1 MATTPRFLP
10 PARLRGRGIKM
21 GSVEKENT
29 TVTWLSL
36 PELAD
41 YLKTD
46 LRTVRS
52 QLRDARFLAVRR
64 GENNAL
70 YADAGQFVMKDGQ
83 RVPLPSLRGTIISLH
98 DAGYNDDEAQ
108 EWLRRFEPELRDTPL
123 GALIAG
129 HTHAVRR
136 VIAGLAF

>member
-1 MATTPRFLP
+1 M
-10 PARLRGRGIKM
+10 
-21 GSVEKENT
+21 
-29 TVTWLSL
+29 TWLSL

-41 YLKTD
+41 YLETD

-70 YADAGQFVMKDGQ
+70 YADAGQFVVKEGR
-83 RVPLPSLRGTIISLH
+83 RVPLPSLRGTIISLR

-108 EWLRRFEPELRDTPL
+108 EWLRRFEPELRNTPL
-123 GALIAG
+123 DALITG

>member
-1 MATTPRFLP
+1 M
-10 PARLRGRGIKM
+10 
-21 GSVEKENT
+21 
-29 TVTWLSL
+29 TWLSL

-41 YLKTD
+41 YLETD

-52 QLRDARFLAVRR
+52 QLR
-64 GENNAL
+64 
-70 YADAGQFVMKDGQ
+70 
-83 RVPLPSLRGTIISLH
+83 

-123 GALIAG
+123 GALIGG

>member
-1 MATTPRFLP
+1 M
-10 PARLRGRGIKM
+10 
-21 GSVEKENT
+21 EKEITN
-29 TVTWLSL
+29 VTWLSL
-36 PELAD
+36 PELAE
-41 YLKTD
+41 YLETD

-64 GENNAL
+64 GDNNAL
-70 YADAGQFVMKDGQ
+70 YADAGQFVMKDGK
-83 RVPLPSLRGTIISLH
+83 RVPLPSLRGTIISLR

-108 EWLRRFEPELRDTPL
+108 EWLRRFDAELRDTPL
-123 GALIAG
+123 SALIAG